1 MHLTEEVLIN
11 PVTGSENDH
20 LERIPQ
26 QFIDHVFDQI
36 QALMRDQA
44 ADHTDQ
50 RQLCRLR
57 KVQPFLQRPFV
68 LRLAGRILR
77 GKMAVNLRIGFG
89 IVLVGIDAIEDSRKL
104 PLPQTQDGVEAMGIP
119 GIQDLPCIGRA
130 DCRHTVGGFDR
141 PFHQVD
147 TAVLFHNGAGRLG
160 NTKHILQDLHP
171 VFALILD
178 IMDGEYG
185 FDVLISLL
193 PGIEQGVVN
202 RNKCALP
209 IVCMDNIRLK
219 IDVPDHFNNGAGKKG
234 EPLGVVIVA
243 VQPRPFEIVL
253 IIQKVIDHTVV
264 LGLEHPAVL
273 AAPRNRHRKTGQKRH
288 RLPQLLRHRFIERQD
303 HTAAHQT
310 DPQGLGKR
318 TRDIRQPT
326 RGGKGLG
333 FAGRVQH
340 FHPISS
346 FSCVPGG
353 NQTTAPLLMNTG

>member
-1 MHLTEEVLIN
+1 
-11 PVTGSENDH
+11 
-20 LERIPQ
+20 
-26 QFIDHVFDQI
+26 
-36 QALMRDQA
+36 
-44 ADHTDQ
+44 
-50 RQLCRLR
+50 
-57 KVQPFLQRPFV
+57 
-68 LRLAGRILR
+68 
-77 GKMAVNLRIGFG
+77 
-89 IVLVGIDAIEDSRKL
+89 
-104 PLPQTQDGVEAMGIP
+104 
-119 GIQDLPCIGRA
+119 
-130 DCRHTVGGFDR
+130 
-141 PFHQVD
+141 
-147 TAVLFHNGAGRLG
+147 
-160 NTKHILQDLHP
+160 
-171 VFALILD
+171 
-178 IMDGEYG
+178 MDGEYG

-310 DPQGLGKR
+310 DPQGLGKKNPRHPPAHPRRQRAWLRWSR
-318 TRDIRQPT
+318 TT
-326 RGGKGLG
+326 L
-333 FAGRVQH
+333 
-340 FHPISS
+340 SS
-346 FSCVPGG
+346 DFLLFMRSGWGIKP
-353 NQTTAPLLMNTG
+353 PLLC